1 MFITLHASFE
11 DAALGEKAMGA
22 LLDHGVAREDLS
34 GFFPADFETEDV
46 HEVRATL
53 KHGITTTT
61 SADAASGAAKGA
73 GVGLGLG
80 ALATLASLLI
90 PGFGLVTG
98 GGALATALATA
109 AGTTVG
115 GAVAGGVAGFL
126 QDQGVDHQVALDS
139 EAALR
144 HGRAVVVVRC
154 PSGGLSESEI
164 SAILLKYHA
173 NTFGR
178 IESPAVIGEY

>member
-22 LLDHGVAREDLS
+22 LLDHGVAKEDLS
-34 GFFPADFETEDV
+34 GFFPSDFETEDV
-46 HEVRATL
+46 HEVRANL

-80 ALATLASLLI
+80 AVATLASLLI

-98 GGALATALATA
+98 GGALASALIGA

-115 GAVAGGVAGFL
+115 GALAGGVAGYL
-126 QDQGVDHQVALDS
+126 EDQGVDHQVALDS

-154 PSGGLSESEI
+154 PSGKLSEAEI

-173 NTFGR
+173 STFGR
-178 IESPAVIGEY
+178 IEAPAIIGE

>member
-1 MFITLHASFE
+1 MFVTIHASFE

-22 LLDHGVAREDLS
+22 LLDHGVEREDLS
-34 GFFPADFETEDV
+34 GFFPADYETDDV
-46 HEVRATL
+46 HEVRANL

-61 SADAASGAAKGA
+61 GADAAAGAAKGA
-73 GVGLGLG
+73 GMGLGLG
-80 ALATLASLLI
+80 AVATVASLLI

-98 GGALATALATA
+98 GGALATALIAA

-115 GAVAGGVAGFL
+115 GAVAGGVGGYL
-126 QDQGVDHQVALDS
+126 QDQGVDEQVALDS

-154 PSGGLSESEI
+154 PSGKLSESEI

-173 NTFGR
+173 STFGR
-178 IESPAVIGEY
+178 TEAPAVIVE

>member
-34 GFFPADFETEDV
+34 GFFPSDYQTEDV
-46 HEVRATL
+46 HEVRADL

-61 SADAASGAAKGA
+61 AADAASGAAKGA
-73 GVGLGLG
+73 GVGLGVA

-98 GGALATALATA
+98 GGALATALIGA
-109 AGTTVG
+109 AGTTAG
-115 GAVAGGVAGFL
+115 GALAGGIAGYL
-126 QDQGVDHQVALDS
+126 QDQGVEEQVALDS

-144 HGRAVVVVRC
+144 NGRAVVVVRC
-154 PSGGLSESEI
+154 PSGKLSESEI

-173 NTFGR
+173 STFGR
-178 IESPAVIGEY
+178 SESVAVLEQ

>member
-11 DAALGEKAMGA
+11 DAALGEKAMAA
-22 LLDHGVAREDLS
+22 LLDHGVAKEDLS
-34 GFFPADFETEDV
+34 GFFPSDFETEDV
-46 HEVRATL
+46 HEVRANL

-61 SADAASGAAKGA
+61 SADAAAGAAKGA

-80 ALATLASLLI
+80 AVATLASLLI

-98 GGALATALATA
+98 GGALASALIGA

-115 GAVAGGVAGFL
+115 GALAGGVAGYL
-126 QDQGVDHQVALDS
+126 EDQGVDHQVALDS

-154 PSGGLSESEI
+154 PSGKLSEADI

-173 NTFGR
+173 STFGR
-178 IESPAVIGEY
+178 IEAPAIIGE

>member
-1 MFITLHASFE
+1 MFVTLHASFE

-34 GFFPADFETEDV
+34 GFFPSDYETEDV
-46 HEVRATL
+46 HEVRANL

-73 GVGLGLG
+73 GVGFGVG
-80 ALATLASLLI
+80 AVATLASLLI

-98 GGALATALATA
+98 GGALATALIGA

-115 GAVAGGVAGFL
+115 GAVAGGIAGYFE
-126 QDQGVDHQVALDS
+126 DQGVDHQVALDS

-154 PSGGLSESEI
+154 PSGKLSEAEI

-173 NTFGR
+173 STFGR
-178 IESPAVIGEY
+178 IEAPAIIGE